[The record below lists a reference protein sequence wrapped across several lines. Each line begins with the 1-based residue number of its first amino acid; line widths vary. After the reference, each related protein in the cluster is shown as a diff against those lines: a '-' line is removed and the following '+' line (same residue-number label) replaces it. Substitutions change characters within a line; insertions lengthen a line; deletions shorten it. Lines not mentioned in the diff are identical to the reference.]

1 MKLCEIS
8 KRVAH
13 VCNYRIAGIAS
24 EQLRAKYNE
33 LCEAQ
38 ARAAALEQEINN
50 ALNKYE

>member
-13 VCNYRIAGIAS
+13 VCNYIIAGIAS

-33 LCEAQ
+33 LCEAR
-38 ARAAALEQEINN
+38 ARAVALEKELKEML
-50 ALNKYE
+50 ARYE